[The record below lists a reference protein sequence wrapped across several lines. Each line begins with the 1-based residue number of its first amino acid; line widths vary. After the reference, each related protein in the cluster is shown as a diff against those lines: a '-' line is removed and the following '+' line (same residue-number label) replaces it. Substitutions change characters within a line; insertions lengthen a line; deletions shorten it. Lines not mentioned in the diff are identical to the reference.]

1 MRIRAAKG
9 MVVFM
14 MDDNALFMTEDQ
26 LDDEGREAQNEVQSD
41 KYLIFVSDSL
51 LFGVNAEYVVEI
63 ITNHV
68 ITHLPLLPEYV
79 SGIMNL
85 RGQIIPIMDI
95 RLRMGKEP
103 KQDCIV
109 IVLNVEGT
117 QIGILVDTVA
127 QMEDI
132 EKGVILPMPANSS
145 MKLISGMCS
154 LPDGGTM
161 LVLDCELL
169 LEI

>member
-1 MRIRAAKG
+1 

>member
-1 MRIRAAKG
+1 
-9 MVVFM
+9 M
-14 MDDNALFMTEDQ
+14 MDENALFMTEDQ
-26 LDDEGREAQNEVQSD
+26 LNDGAREAQNEVQSE

-68 ITHLPLLPEYV
+68 ITHLPLLPEFV
-79 SGIMNL
+79 SGIINL

-95 RLRMGKEP
+95 RCRMGKEP
-103 KQDCIV
+103 RTDCIV

-132 EKGVILPMPANSS
+132 EKGAILPMPANNS

-169 LEI
+169 LEV